1 MVKLVE
7 CMTRQSRGIDFNW
20 HGHIRRDRAILRK
33 PKSNRSFEAAMSRRQ
48 VVYGLGP
55 AVTSTDSDI
64 TGVRLPTCRQVLR
77 CFIFHVEHPKSKNVT
92 KRDSAKIVL
101 EKVLPF
107 YAKAN
112 IPIII
117 REIPKKRRS
126 SECVQTKLAKEQEN
140 RDKTFKLW
148 PDNVE
153 ELVNDKEDLLF
164 LESMKTDRAASFG
177 SLDTKLQGILQRR
190 VIRVG
195 G

>member
-1 MVKLVE
+1 
-7 CMTRQSRGIDFNW
+7 
-20 HGHIRRDRAILRK
+20 
-33 PKSNRSFEAAMSRRQ
+33 MSRRQ

-77 CFIFHVEHPKSKNVT
+77 RFIFHVEHPKSKNLT

-112 IPIII
+112 IPIMTRQKAEHKIIKLADTNAKI
-117 REIPKKRRS
+117 REIPQKRRS

-140 RDKTFKLW
+140 LDKTFKLW

-177 SLDTKLQGILQRR
+177 RIDTKLQGILQRR
-190 VIRVG
+190 AIRELGDKHREVAEKHRSESAHP
-195 G
+195 